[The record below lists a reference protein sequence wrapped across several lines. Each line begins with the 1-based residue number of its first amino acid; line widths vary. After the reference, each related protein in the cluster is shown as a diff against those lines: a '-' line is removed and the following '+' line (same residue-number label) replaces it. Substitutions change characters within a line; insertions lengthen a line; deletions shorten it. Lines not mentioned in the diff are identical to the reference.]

1 VLARQKGAETMIL
14 ETIINVLEEEK
25 RSLERGRAVVPA
37 DDTADA
43 TAEIDEVKAALQ
55 DARRT
60 LRDDTQL
67 YALYRQIAAVQAR
80 IREREA
86 KLAQE
91 LLARHEMTIG
101 GATIYYAIQE
111 TQA

>member
-1 VLARQKGAETMIL
+1 MIL

-25 RSLERGRAVVPA
+25 RSLEHCLPLVPA
-37 DDTADA
+37 DATADA
-43 TAEIDEVKAALQ
+43 TAELDEMKAALR

-67 YALYRQIAAVQAR
+67 YALYCQIAAVHAR
-80 IREREA
+80 IREREE

-91 LLARHEMTIG
+91 LLARHEMTLG
-101 GATIYYAIQE
+101 GATIYDAIQE